1 MRTFI
6 GLSCVL
12 MLFMV
17 TTGCS
22 APPADAPAEEAAN
35 SAEATTEETAEVVEE
50 APVEEAEETVV
61 ETEVTEEEMP
71 AEEEVVVETFDTE
84 ARPSLL
90 LEIMMEP
97 VTDMIE
103 SQTSALPLPGLG
115 G

>member
-12 MLFMV
+12 TLFLV

-22 APPADAPAEEAAN
+22 APPAEEEATDSAEVTEEMAEVAEEA
-35 SAEATTEETAEVVEE
+35 
-50 APVEEAEETVV
+50 PAEETVV
-61 ETEVTEEEMP
+61 ETEATEEEMP
-71 AEEEVVVETFDTE
+71 AEEEVVVETIETE

-103 SQTSALPLPGLG
+103 SQTSALQLPGIG

>member
-12 MLFMV
+12 MLFV
-17 TTGCS
+17 ATTGCS
-22 APPADAPAEEAAN
+22 PPPAEEEATD
-35 SAEATTEETAEVVEE
+35 SAEVTEETAEVVED
-50 APVEEAEETVV
+50 APVDEAEETVV
-61 ETEVTEEEMP
+61 ETEATEEEMP
-71 AEEEVVVETFDTE
+71 AEEEVVVETIETE